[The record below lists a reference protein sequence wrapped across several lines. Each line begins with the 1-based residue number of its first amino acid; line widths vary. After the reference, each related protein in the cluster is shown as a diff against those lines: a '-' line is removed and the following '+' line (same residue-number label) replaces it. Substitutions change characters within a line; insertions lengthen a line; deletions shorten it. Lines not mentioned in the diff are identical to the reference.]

1 MTALDEDLATE
12 RQIEAFG
19 LAHARREA
27 ARTSGVSF
35 AGMGPPAAFAP
46 RTEAELLAAARDRME
61 RRGAF
66 AVSPAGR
73 FLLSVSA
80 IQSAAKTAGD
90 LPLYSACA
98 RALACCSRGL
108 AGELDHAARCL
119 AEIAL
124 CGGDVT
130 EARAALADLAGAQV
144 LLAAE

>member
-1 MTALDEDLATE
+1 MTALEDALATE
-12 RQIEAFG
+12 RQIEAFA
-19 LAHARREA
+19 LAHSRREA

-35 AGMGPPAAFAP
+35 AGMGPSAPYTP

-73 FLLSVSA
+73 FLICVSTA
-80 IQSAAKTAGD
+80 QAAAKTAGD
-90 LPLYSACA
+90 HPLYSACS

-119 AEIAL
+119 AEVEL
-124 CGGDVT
+124 CGGDVA
-130 EARAALADLAGAQV
+130 EARVALGDVGAQ
-144 LLAAE
+144 LIAAE